1 MRFQAIR
8 VAVMIAVSTA
18 VALAGEQARVQ
29 GVESGHFITNPGTQP
44 TTVITNDFAEGVAR
58 HLGKYTLIAREE
70 INLDTGAVA
79 SGAFVITAANGETIR
94 GTYTGQASFGET
106 GASWTADGYISG
118 GTGRFAGAT
127 GTIHFDGSSDFTT
140 CQVVGTLSVCGF
152 METSRINLI
161 LP

>member
-8 VAVMIAVSTA
+8 VAVMIALSA
-18 VALAGEQARVQ
+18 AIALAGEQASLQ

-44 TTVITNDFAEGVAR
+44 ATVISNDFAEGVAR
-58 HLGKYTLIAREE
+58 LLGKYMLIAREE
-70 INLDTGAVA
+70 INLETGEVA
-79 SGAFVITAANGETIR
+79 SGAFVITAANGDSIR
-94 GTYTGQASFGET
+94 GSYSGQASFQAT
-106 GASWTADGYISG
+106 GASWAAEGPISG

-140 CQVVGTLSVCGF
+140 CQVVGALSVCGF
-152 METSRINLI
+152 METSSVNLV